1 MEKPT
6 KKRTN
11 KPEINRKSYSTFMS
25 KNKEN
30 RVLISFYD
38 REIKA
43 KKELLKPEN
52 MTEREFYKACL
63 EAYEKPLK

>member
-11 KPEINRKSYSTFMS
+11 KPETNLKSIITFNEKNRQ
-25 KNKEN
+25 N
-30 RVLISFYD
+30 RVLINFYD
-38 REIKA
+38 AEIKA
-43 KKELLKPEN
+43 KKELLKPQG

-63 EAYEKPLK
+63 EAYEKTFK